1 MKLFSGFFTTI
12 IQKRACNLRIY
23 LSFHLR
29 NYFDFYLNSAVK
41 SFDDDLFGTYNDM
54 PLKQNPEMIKLQS
67 CLCERT
73 ELRKVSEFL
82 NSKEFSVHGDIAL

>member
-67 CLCERT
+67 CLCERCNNVMRRHARDYRT
-73 ELRKVSEFL
+73 PGLR
-82 NSKEFSVHGDIAL
+82 